1 MEINTNDNI
10 QPIIYI
16 LGPTG
21 VGKTYLS
28 LKLSKHINCEIINT
42 DAFSL
47 YKDAN
52 IMTAKATP
60 SEIQTIPHKMIN
72 IINLFDINYNITS
85 FEKDASNEINTILSS
100 NKTPLIVGGT
110 NYYVE
115 RLLFNKTTEL
125 PITQQEINTSEIPN
139 DFMLKI
145 NLLKNEIQDKDEL
158 YTHIEQYLTNEYS
171 VNNSEHLYKIL
182 EIIDKEYANFYHKK
196 DIRRII
202 NAISFYYTY
211 GYKKSSK
218 DINTK
223 KTLKYLNQ
231 IKLIFLNPC
240 NQDNENDI
248 NSLIEKIKQRVKELL
263 NNGLSEII
271 FIFHKFNKNNI
282 EISFTKGILQ
292 AIGYKEFYPLYQVLP
307 AEIKDY
313 IYNEYKYDNSSL
325 LSSKIFDVVIKENL
339 LNIYEECKEELITN
353 TINYAK
359 YQLKLIK
366 KKILSFISNYLQVN
380 VTQLTKEVFNEI
392 YIPQCVKYI
401 NDKDKFV
408 TIINEDLLSNN
419 IKIWN
424 KYYCDICKVE
434 LNGEVEYQ
442 SHMKSNK
449 HKKRK
454 NGLNKHNKHKNNI
467 INKK

>member
-1 MEINTNDNI
+1 MEINTNNNI

-28 LKLSKHINCEIINT
+28 LKLSNHINCEIINT

-52 IMTAKATP
+52 IMTAKVTP

-125 PITQQEINTSEIPN
+125 LITQQEINTSEIPN

-145 NLLKNEIQDKDEL
+145 NSLKNEIQDKNEL

-171 VNNSEHLYKIL
+171 VNNSDHLYKIL

-211 GYKKSSK
+211 
-218 DINTK
+218 
-223 KTLKYLNQ
+223 
-231 IKLIFLNPC
+231 
-240 NQDNENDI
+240 
-248 NSLIEKIKQRVKELL
+248 V
-263 NNGLSEII
+263 
-271 FIFHKFNKNNI
+271 
-282 EISFTKGILQ
+282 
-292 AIGYKEFYPLYQVLP
+292 
-307 AEIKDY
+307 
-313 IYNEYKYDNSSL
+313 
-325 LSSKIFDVVIKENL
+325 
-339 LNIYEECKEELITN
+339 
-353 TINYAK
+353 
-359 YQLKLIK
+359 
-366 KKILSFISNYLQVN
+366 
-380 VTQLTKEVFNEI
+380 
-392 YIPQCVKYI
+392 
-401 NDKDKFV
+401 
-408 TIINEDLLSNN
+408 
-419 IKIWN
+419 
-424 KYYCDICKVE
+424 
-434 LNGEVEYQ
+434 
-442 SHMKSNK
+442 
-449 HKKRK
+449 
-454 NGLNKHNKHKNNI
+454 
-467 INKK
+467 